1 MSSAPAMNDTFCFF
15 LSLETTTGSGSII
28 VTIFCSGFLRM
39 VQFHSTTILVE
50 TEITTP
56 TKVVLY

>member
-39 VQFHSTTILVE
+39 VHASFCVCNFI
-50 TEITTP
+50 
-56 TKVVLY
+56 VVLLNFFIH